1 MGLFSAIGGLLTGAA
16 AVKYLFSGGGGGG
29 GGHIKLSPEEKEALR
44 IQLEQDRIRS
54 QQRWEY
60 WQNTNLGTMLSDAQ
74 DATIQFLFFNDTWI
88 EALKWAAGLALT
100 GGVSFGLMILI
111 CALMEWRKLPCSDG
125 VGAIFFA
132 LAWIL
137 WGVAIVFAAVTAL
150 VAPCR
155 LLIWLLSPVAA

>member
-16 AVKYLFSGGGGGG
+16 AIKYLFSGGRGGGR
-29 GGHIKLSPEEKEALR
+29 IELSPEEKEALR
-44 IQLEQDRIRS
+44 IRIEQDRISS

-74 DATIQFLFFNDTWI
+74 DAVIQFLFLNDTWI
-88 EALKWAAGLALT
+88 EALKWAARLAIA
-100 GGVSFGLMILI
+100 GGLMILI
-111 CALMEWRKLPCSDG
+111 CALIEWRKLPWPDG
-125 VGAIFFA
+125 VGAIFFV

-155 LLIWLLSPVAA
+155 LLVWLLSPVTA